1 MLNQETKRRIDAARQ
16 VLVGKVPDP
25 KAQTEQITTALIYKF
40 MDDMDKQSIALG
52 GKPSHFIGEYQKYAW
67 DKLMDAKLGG
77 HERLKLYSEAIES
90 FENNPSMPQL
100 FRDIFKD
107 AFLPYNSPETL
118 NLFLKEINGFSSQ
131 NSENLGTAYEYL
143 LSVLGSQGDAGQF
156 RTPRHIIDFIVA
168 AIDPKKHETICD
180 PACGSAGF
188 LISAYK
194 HILSQHD
201 SQTDPAKTALT
212 PDDRGKLVGNFVGYD
227 IDPVMVRLS
236 LVNMYLHGFPQPTI
250 EEYDTLS
257 SDEKW
262 DNDFNI
268 MLANPPFMTP
278 KGGVM
283 PHQRFSVQAKRSEIL
298 FVDYI
303 AEHLKI
309 KGRAGVIVPEGIIF
323 QSANAYKTLRK
334 NLVENWG
341 LYAVVS
347 LPNGV
352 FQPYSGVK
360 TSILFIDKELAK
372 KTDEILFV
380 KVNNDGFDLGAQRRP
395 IDKNDL
401 PAALKIITEHKLK
414 LSQSNSAPPPSA
426 RRWRDLP
433 YNPNLKQR
441 ARELR
446 QARNLPEVLFWQK
459 VKNKQ
464 LMGLDF
470 DRQRVIGE
478 YIVDFYCKN
487 LGAVVEIDGG
497 SHKGKQDY
505 DAKRERFLQNLDLLV
520 VRFKDFEVKDNI
532 DKVLA
537 RLRDELASRL
547 AEIQT
552 PRQAMPDAPL
562 KEGNATPRLAT
573 QATPLK
579 EGNWGAASPSLK
591 GWQAPPDGVA
601 TNLTPTQNDMR
612 LAVKKDKIA
621 ANGEY
626 NLTADRYREA
636 KYYSHTKWPMIELGE
651 LEKQEK
657 IQFLRGHGISKKD
670 IVETG
675 KNKCIHYGEI
685 YTLYQPVIKTVISRT
700 DFEGKVLSKKGDVL
714 IPTTTT
720 ADAMGIAVARSLNE
734 DGVLLGGDI
743 NIIRTENQHVL
754 SDYLALLISAP
765 PVKNE
770 LATYAKGVNILH
782 ISNKDIRN
790 LTIPLPP
797 LEVQQQIVD
806 AIEVKQRAIEAAR
819 QLIKSL
825 ERERDAILVNR
836 LES

>member
-464 LMGLDF
+464 
-470 DRQRVIGE
+470 
-478 YIVDFYCKN
+478 
-487 LGAVVEIDGG
+487 
-497 SHKGKQDY
+497 
-505 DAKRERFLQNLDLLV
+505 
-520 VRFKDFEVKDNI
+520 
-532 DKVLA
+532 
-537 RLRDELASRL
+537 
-547 AEIQT
+547 T